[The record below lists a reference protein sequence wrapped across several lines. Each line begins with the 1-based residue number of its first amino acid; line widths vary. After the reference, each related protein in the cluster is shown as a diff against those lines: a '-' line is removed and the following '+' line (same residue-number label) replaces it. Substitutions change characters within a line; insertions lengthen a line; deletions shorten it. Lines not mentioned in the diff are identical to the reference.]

1 MTFFLKLFGSKKN
14 PRVKSCQETRVGQ
27 ISKNSSSFRFRKT
40 DSMLVL
46 YPWLLRNIEKKL
58 LPRKELDFKSL
69 IF

>member
-46 YPWLLRNIEKKL
+46 YPWFFEKYREKIVTKK
-58 LPRKELDFKSL
+58 RT
-69 IF
+69 